1 MTTRSRLGAFA
12 ALVLLAG
19 CMAPPSPPA
28 PSPTT
33 ATDPF
38 ARAAERGAMVA
49 LNACARCHQVRPD
62 RPSGQ
67 EAAAPS
73 FMEIANLAGRSQD
86 YLRRFATTRHVVRT
100 VGEPR
105 PTMPTFFL
113 SPEDREDVIAFI
125 RSYRRPDAPD
135 GEAPEPLEAFE

>member
-1 MTTRSRLGAFA
+1 MRFPVRLSPLA
-12 ALVLLAG
+12 ALVLIAG
-19 CMAPPSPPA
+19 CVAPPPPA
-28 PSPTT
+28 PQRVAAP
-33 ATDPF
+33 DPF
-38 ARAAERGAMVA
+38 ATAAERGAMVA

-100 VGEPR
+100 VGEPQ
-105 PTMPTFFL
+105 PTMPALFL

-125 RSYRRPDAPD
+125 RSYRRSDAPD

>member
-1 MTTRSRLGAFA
+1 MRFPVCLSPLA
-12 ALVLLAG
+12 ALVLVAG
-19 CMAPPSPPA
+19 CVAPPA
-28 PSPTT
+28 PAPPIMPAS
-33 ATDPF
+33 DPF
-38 ARAAERGAMVA
+38 ATAAERGAMVA

-73 FMEIANLAGRSQD
+73 FMEVANLAGRSPD

-100 VGEPR
+100 VGEPQ
-105 PTMPTFFL
+105 PTMPTLFL

-125 RSYRRPDAPD
+125 RSYRRSDAPD
-135 GEAPEPLEAFE
+135 REAPEPLEAFE